1 MKRVTKSE
9 LISQVADLTGQVEQ
23 KKNEIDFLHTK
34 IKALEK
40 TLNNATTPGQIMVL
54 KYQNEQLEAMLN
66 DTVAKLSETQTR
78 LHDVLYK
85 QISQREDFF
94 KFAKTQAIELIK
106 NLKSNAKTPEISK
119 YLKNQQHY
127 IDYFIFKSESQSFW
141 SAFI

>member
-1 MKRVTKSE
+1 MKTKNELLRQVEGLSE
-9 LISQVADLTGQVEQ
+9 IVEQ

-34 IKALEK
+34 IKALENI
-40 TLNNATTPGQIMVL
+40 LNNSMPAEQMTVL
-54 KYQNEQLEAMLN
+54 KYQNEQLETMLN
-66 DTVAKLSETQTR
+66 DTVAKLSETQTH

-106 NLKSNAKTPEISK
+106 ILKSNANTPEISD

-127 IDYFIFKSESQSFW
+127 IDYFIFNLKHIRERYL
-141 SAFI
+141 

>member
-1 MKRVTKSE
+1 MKTKNELLRQVEGLSE
-9 LISQVADLTGQVEQ
+9 IVEQ

-34 IKALEK
+34 IKALENI
-40 TLNNATTPGQIMVL
+40 LNNSMPAEQMTVL
-54 KYQNEQLEAMLN
+54 KYQNEQLETMLN
-66 DTVAKLSETQTR
+66 DTVAKLNETQTH

-106 NLKSNAKTPEISK
+106 ILKSNANTPEISD

-127 IDYFIFKSESQSFW
+127 IDYFIFNLKHIRERYL
-141 SAFI
+141 

>member
-1 MKRVTKSE
+1 MKTKNELLRQVEGLSE
-9 LISQVADLTGQVEQ
+9 IVEQ

-34 IKALEK
+34 IKALENI
-40 TLNNATTPGQIMVL
+40 LNNSMPAEQMTVL
-54 KYQNEQLEAMLN
+54 KYQNEQLETMLN
-66 DTVAKLSETQTR
+66 DTVAKLSETQTH

-106 NLKSNAKTPEISK
+106 ILKSNANTPEISV

-127 IDYFIFKSESQSFW
+127 IDYFIFNLKHIRERYL
-141 SAFI
+141 

>member
-1 MKRVTKSE
+1 MKTKNELLRQVEGLSE
-9 LISQVADLTGQVEQ
+9 IVEQ

-34 IKALEK
+34 IKALENI
-40 TLNNATTPGQIMVL
+40 LNNSMPAEQMTVL
-54 KYQNEQLEAMLN
+54 KYQNEQLETMLN
-66 DTVAKLSETQTR
+66 DTVAKLNETQTH

-106 NLKSNAKTPEISK
+106 ILKSNANTPEISE

-127 IDYFIFKSESQSFW
+127 IDYFIFNLKHIRERYL
-141 SAFI
+141 

>member
-1 MKRVTKSE
+1 MKTKNELLRQVEGLSE
-9 LISQVADLTGQVEQ
+9 IVEQ

-34 IKALEK
+34 IKALENI
-40 TLNNATTPGQIMVL
+40 LNNSMPAEQMTVL
-54 KYQNEQLEAMLN
+54 KYQNEQLETMLN
-66 DTVAKLSETQTR
+66 DTVAKLSETQTH

-106 NLKSNAKTPEISK
+106 ILKSNANTPEISE

-127 IDYFIFKSESQSFW
+127 IDYFIFNLKH
-141 SAFI
+141 I

>member
-1 MKRVTKSE
+1 MKTKNELLRQVEGLSE
-9 LISQVADLTGQVEQ
+9 IVEQ

-34 IKALEK
+34 IKALENI
-40 TLNNATTPGQIMVL
+40 LNNSMPAEQMTVL
-54 KYQNEQLEAMLN
+54 KYQNEQLETMLN
-66 DTVAKLSETQTR
+66 DTVAKLSETQTH

-106 NLKSNAKTPEISK
+106 ILKSNANTPEISE

-127 IDYFIFKSESQSFW
+127 IDYFIFNLKHIRERYL
-141 SAFI
+141 

>member
-1 MKRVTKSE
+1 MKTKNE
-9 LISQVADLTGQVEQ
+9 LLRQVEGLSEIVKQ

-34 IKALEK
+34 IKALENI
-40 TLNNATTPGQIMVL
+40 LNNSMPAEQMTVL
-54 KYQNEQLEAMLN
+54 KYQNEQLETMLN
-66 DTVAKLSETQTR
+66 DTVAKLSETQTH

-106 NLKSNAKTPEISK
+106 ILKSNANTPEISD

-127 IDYFIFKSESQSFW
+127 IDYFIFNLKHIRERYL
-141 SAFI
+141 

>member
-9 LISQVADLTGQVEQ
+9 LISQVVDLKELLEQ

-40 TLNNATTPGQIMVL
+40 ILNDSVTPEQMTIL
-54 KYQNEQLEAMLN
+54 KYQNEQLETMLN
-66 DTVAKLSETQTR
+66 DTVAKLSETQTL
-78 LHDVLYK
+78 LHNVMFK

-106 NLKSNAKTPEISK
+106 NLKSNANTPEISE
-119 YLKNQQHY
+119 YLAKQQHY
-127 IDYFIFKSESQSFW
+127 IDYFIFNLKHIREKYL
-141 SAFI
+141 

>member
-127 IDYFIFKSESQSFW
+127 IDYFIFNLKHIREKYL
-141 SAFI
+141 